1 MAASSTS
8 SESEVRNIMLNELLN
23 GQFQT
28 RLFHGQRPTL
38 SDMSKLAYPGMIR
51 TLEKKW
57 GLPITGN
64 LNDMLENYPTRH
76 YTVNWSEYHLL
87 DKAFQLATL
96 DGYLDAVQEMFESN
110 KSHFVNLICKTDFD
124 LWSIARKGHFHVISY
139 LKGMFDKHRD
149 LIHHK
154 YSQITVLDI
163 NSLFEE
169 LLTVSVAY
177 NGDLDA
183 VENVLEN
190 DPRFILYNEELNR
203 FRKKYDD
210 AVVRIDADFHDRRLN
225 ESELK
230 YEGISLSDY
239 TSKYTSIVPGSA
251 TETKMM
257 SEIRDRRIALAKAN
271 LARKKQNVVIKISY
285 GGFLH
290 LAEHMVDMAIEGD
303 QLDVIKYIV
312 PRFSKNI
319 YHFMTTAIKKGSLN
333 ALEYLSTIPIDE
345 KNKSTYYEN
354 LLHTALQ
361 SGDPRIINFVLKFT
375 KLKFHKDQIYNVVI
389 GGNIKIVERF
399 ERQFGDKVKKLLLGK
414 VSQLT
419 LIRGRGNMD
428 IIHHIIELGF
438 DDWNSLLHVAVGDYN
453 IPLARLA
460 VENGAIDIKDAI
472 VHANRD
478 GALKMLS
485 YLKSIPP
492 I

>member
-1 MAASSTS
+1 M
-8 SESEVRNIMLNELLN
+8 
-23 GQFQT
+23 
-28 RLFHGQRPTL
+28 
-38 SDMSKLAYPGMIR
+38 
-51 TLEKKW
+51 
-57 GLPITGN
+57 
-64 LNDMLENYPTRH
+64 
-76 YTVNWSEYHLL
+76 
-87 DKAFQLATL
+87 
-96 DGYLDAVQEMFESN
+96 
-110 KSHFVNLICKTDFD
+110 
-124 LWSIARKGHFHVISY
+124 
-139 LKGMFDKHRD
+139 
-149 LIHHK
+149 
-154 YSQITVLDI
+154 
-163 NSLFEE
+163 
-169 LLTVSVAY
+169 
-177 NGDLDA
+177 
-183 VENVLEN
+183 
-190 DPRFILYNEELNR
+190 
-203 FRKKYDD
+203 
-210 AVVRIDADFHDRRLN
+210 
-225 ESELK
+225 
-230 YEGISLSDY
+230 
-239 TSKYTSIVPGSA
+239 
-251 TETKMM
+251 
-257 SEIRDRRIALAKAN
+257 
-271 LARKKQNVVIKISY
+271 
-285 GGFLH
+285 
-290 LAEHMVDMAIEGD
+290 AEHMVDMAIEGD